1 MIIDGNMNLF
11 GDEKHLKQIA
21 KNSNMDNI
29 TGEEAVFDL
38 DLFTTKS
45 SRNETNH
52 FHIYVDDDGKY
63 KVEDGNFVA
72 DELTSDEYGRLI
84 HEYVHYIQHIQTLFG
99 VNRTRLYVRLYIEYR
114 KYLFTHTKIE
124 MPLKIDVVAP
134 SAIPIFANE
143 LDKEGNQHYDYD
155 IDEVEI
161 CDADI
166 EEARAKHHSVRVG
179 IYDFEQNEAWNGE
192 KGYHFGYWAIIEG
205 MAHNIQLL
213 IDPTVDDR
221 HISVPYKVVD
231 RICEKLY
238 PEIYNNKLL
247 MISLCLVS
255 LLYDNPGVG
264 FFDTA
269 NHIVEFHITDGRQ
282 LYKESLLNII
292 SFRGQS
298 MPVKD
303 MLKIMQDKLL
313 IHLKEL
319 IGQELDYYP
328 KVFDQTCEELT
339 TGESTLLNILYD
351 GRINDKKSFNDI
363 LLRVYGFPFIESH
376 ESSLLQNNPET
387 NKPYFEVACLAT
399 WELLYKRLV
408 DKSTKC
414 KRYELCRGDE
424 KHKASDAF
432 SLECIDAQWLKDKD
446 CILSRG
452 FKLFGSHVVEWE
464 QKRERKD

>member
-1 MIIDGNMNLF
+1 MIIDGNMNVS
-11 GDEKHLKQIA
+11 GDDENFEQMA
-21 KNSNMDNI
+21 KNSIMDNI
-29 TGEEAVFDL
+29 TSEEAVFDL
-38 DLFTTKS
+38 DIFTTKT

-52 FHIYVDDDGKY
+52 FHIYVDDNGKY
-63 KVEDGNFVA
+63 KVEDSNFVV
-72 DELTSDEYGRLI
+72 DDLTPEEYGSLI

-99 VNRTRLYVRLYIEYR
+99 VNRTRLYARLYNEYR
-114 KYLFTHTKIE
+114 KYLITHEKVE

-134 SAIPIFANE
+134 SAIPIFAKE
-143 LDKEGNQHYDYD
+143 LDKEGFQHYDYG

-161 CDADI
+161 RDIDI
-166 EEARAKHHSVRVG
+166 EEARIKHHSVRVG
-179 IYDFEQNEAWNGE
+179 IYDFELNEAWDGE

-221 HISVPYKVVD
+221 HLSVPYKVVD

-238 PEIYNNKLL
+238 PEIFNNKLL

-269 NHIVEFHITDGRQ
+269 NHIVEFHITDGRR

-292 SFRGQS
+292 NFRGKS
-298 MPVKD
+298 MHVKD
-303 MLKIMQDKLL
+303 MLKTMQDELL
-313 IHLKEL
+313 NQLKML

-328 KVFDQTCEELT
+328 KVFHQTREELT

-351 GRINDKKSFNDI
+351 DRINDKKSFNDI

-376 ESSLLQNNPET
+376 ESSLLQNNPDT
-387 NKPYFEVACLAT
+387 NKPYIEVACLAS

-414 KRYELCRGDE
+414 RRYELCRGNE
-424 KHKASDAF
+424 KHEASDAF
-432 SLECIDAQWLKDKD
+432 SPECKDAQWLKDKD

-464 QKRERKD
+464 QRRE

>member
-1 MIIDGNMNLF
+1 
-11 GDEKHLKQIA
+11 
-21 KNSNMDNI
+21 MDI
-29 TGEEAVFDL
+29 FKDEEAVFDL
-38 DLFTTKS
+38 DLFTTKT

-52 FHIYVDDDGKY
+52 FHIYVDDNGKY
-63 KVEDGNFVA
+63 KAEDSNFVA
-72 DELTSDEYGRLI
+72 DELTPEEYGSLI

-99 VNRTRLYVRLYIEYR
+99 VNRTRLYARLYIEYR
-114 KYLFTHTKIE
+114 KYLITHKKVE

-134 SAIPIFANE
+134 SAILIFAKE
-143 LDKEGNQHYDYD
+143 LDKEGYQHYDYG

-161 CDADI
+161 RDTDI
-166 EEARAKHHSVRVG
+166 EEARTKHHSVRVG
-179 IYDFEQNEAWNGE
+179 IYDFELNEAWDGE

-213 IDPTVDDR
+213 IDPTVDYR
-221 HISVPYKVVD
+221 HLSVPYKVVD

-238 PEIYNNKLL
+238 PEIFNNKLL
-247 MISLCLVS
+247 MISLCWVS

-292 SFRGQS
+292 NFRGKS
-298 MPVKD
+298 MFVKD
-303 MLKIMQDKLL
+303 MLKIIQDELLNQLKL
-313 IHLKEL
+313 L

-328 KVFDQTCEELT
+328 KVFNQTREELT

-376 ESSLLQNNPET
+376 ESSLLQNNPDT
-387 NKPYFEVACLAT
+387 NKPYLEVACLAS

-408 DKSTKC
+408 DKSIKC
-414 KRYELCRGDE
+414 RRYELCRGNE
-424 KHKASDAF
+424 KHEASDAF
-432 SLECIDAQWLKDKD
+432 SPECKDAQWLKDKD

-452 FKLFGSHVVEWE
+452 FKLFGSHVVEWCCRMGTNTE
-464 QKRERKD
+464 VKRFEIMLYRSTSISIIASNI

>member
-1 MIIDGNMNLF
+1 MEIIKD
-11 GDEKHLKQIA
+11 
-21 KNSNMDNI
+21 
-29 TGEEAVFDL
+29 EEAVFDL
-38 DLFTTKS
+38 DLFSTKT

-52 FHIYVDDDGKY
+52 FHIYVDDEGKY

-72 DELTSDEYGRLI
+72 DELTPEEYGSLI

-99 VNRTRLYVRLYIEYR
+99 VNRTRLYTRLYIEYR
-114 KYLFTHTKIE
+114 KYLITHTEVE
-124 MPLKIDVVAP
+124 MPLKMDVVAP
-134 SAIPIFANE
+134 SVIPIFAKE
-143 LDKEGNQHYDYD
+143 LDKEGNQHYDYG

-179 IYDFEQNEAWNGE
+179 IYDFELNEAWDGE
-192 KGYHFGYWAIIEG
+192 KGYHFGYWAIIES

-221 HISVPYKVVD
+221 HLSVPYKVVD
-231 RICEKLY
+231 RICEKRY
-238 PEIYNNKLL
+238 PEIFNNKLL
-247 MISLCLVS
+247 LISLCLVS

-269 NHIVEFHITDGRQ
+269 NYIVKSHITDGRQ
-282 LYKESLLNII
+282 LYKESLLNVI
-292 SFRGQS
+292 SFQGELMS
-298 MPVKD
+298 VKD
-303 MLKIMQDKLL
+303 MLRIMQNKLL
-313 IHLKEL
+313 DQLKML
-319 IGQELDYYP
+319 IGQDLDYYS
-328 KVFDQTCEELT
+328 KVFNQTREELT

-376 ESSLLQNNPET
+376 ESSLLQNNFET
-387 NKPYFEVACLAT
+387 NKPYQEVACLAS

-414 KRYELCRGDE
+414 RRYELCRGND
-424 KHKASDAF
+424 KHVASDAF
-432 SLECIDAQWLKDKD
+432 SLECKDAQWLKDKD
-446 CILSRG
+446 CILSSG
-452 FKLFGSHVVEWE
+452 FKLFGSHVVEWK
-464 QKRERKD
+464 QKRD